1 MSNRLVHAAAAA
13 VAICTVAGC
22 SSPPAAAPHS
32 SATLPGA
39 TARVTVAGKDTD
51 TTHAIKC
58 SFVGWMMTITIGSDA
73 AGVTAVVQHGDKL
86 DAKSVSFNNIGGFT
100 GGYWQDLQG
109 RADVSVAR
117 PVYTISGTAVGFN
130 SANPSGA
137 RTPETFAIKFA
148 C

>member
-1 MSNRLVHAAAAA
+1 MSKLLVYAA
-13 VAICTVAGC
+13 VAAIAIGTVGGC

-51 TTHAIKC
+51 ATHAIKC
-58 SFVGWMMTITIGSDA
+58 SFVGWMMTITIGNDA
-73 AGVTAVVQHGDKL
+73 AGVTAVVEHGDKL

-109 RADVSVAR
+109 SADVSVAR
-117 PVYTISGTAVGFN
+117 PVYTITGTAVGF
-130 SANPSGA
+130 SGNPSA
-137 RTPETFAIKFA
+137 RKPESYAIKFA